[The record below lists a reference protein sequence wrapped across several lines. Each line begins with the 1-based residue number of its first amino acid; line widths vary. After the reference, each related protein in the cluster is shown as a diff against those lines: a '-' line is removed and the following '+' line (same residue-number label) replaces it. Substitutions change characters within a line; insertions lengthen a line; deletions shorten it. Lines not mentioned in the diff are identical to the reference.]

1 MSAPSPKNSPK
12 TSADN
17 SMPANLKQ
25 DALQQLRAKLE
36 TGLQEMGLQ
45 IPVEQ
50 QQKLLDYVALI
61 YKWNQVHNL
70 TAVREP
76 LDMVTLHIL
85 DSLSVLPY
93 VKAPYIDCKR
103 LLDVG
108 AGAGLPSIPLAICLP
123 ELQVTAI
130 DAVQKKVSFMRQAK
144 AQLGLTNF
152 SVIHGRIEEQEV
164 PSKDMPEMFDVITSR
179 AFSEIG
185 LFVKLTKHL
194 LADGGRWLA
203 MKGTIPQHE
212 FDKSGI
218 QPEEIKVLRVAGLDA
233 ERHLIVLKQQ

>member
-1 MSAPSPKNSPK
+1 
-12 TSADN
+12 
-17 SMPANLKQ
+17 MPANLKQ
-25 DALQQLRAKLE
+25 DALLQLRAKLE
-36 TGLQEMGLQ
+36 AGLQQMDLQ
-45 IPVEQ
+45 ITAEQ

-76 LDMVTLHIL
+76 LEMVTLHIL
-85 DSLSVLPY
+85 DSLSVLTH
-93 VKAPYIDCKR
+93 IDCKR

-144 AQLGLTNF
+144 AELGLKNF
-152 SVIHGRIEEQEV
+152 NAIHGRIEEQKV
-164 PSKDMPEMFDVITSR
+164 PSRDMPEKFEVITSR

-185 LFVKLTKHL
+185 LFLKLTRHL
-194 LADGGRWLA
+194 LADGGQWLA

-212 FDKSGI
+212 FEKSGI
-218 QPEEIKVLRVAGLDA
+218 EPTEIKVLKVAGLDA
-233 ERHLIVLKQQ
+233 ERHLIVLK